1 MSTYKHKH
9 TYILYIHILINMTCM
24 VNKHASGRIY
34 STYWYIYIS
43 FFRQHNKK
51 PHNINMILILRG
63 QHICINSTPNITL
76 HLSCALL
83 RASRHRGSTSQ
94 PVTSAFNASWT
105 CKPHVGRKTT
115 SEVQSSSTDNGRKP
129 LHQWR
134 FLKHSTNGV
143 LEAIPTP
150 NCCTIL
156 SIKCVS
162 NIDKSGHDWD
172 DAEQKKYLG
181 KASVWEF
188 IAKHCQRYVMVCAL

>member
-76 HLSCALL
+76 HVSCALL

-105 CKPHVGRKTT
+105 CKPHVGRTTT
-115 SEVQSSSTDNGRKP
+115 SEVQSSSSECMVKNPCTSGGFWSIPLMAFSKPYQLPTVARFCPSSAFPIWISSCSSLSQVMIGMMPNRK
-129 LHQWR
+129 
-134 FLKHSTNGV
+134 NI
-143 LEAIPTP
+143 LERLQVE
-150 NCCTIL
+150 NL
-156 SIKCVS
+156 
-162 NIDKSGHDWD
+162 
-172 DAEQKKYLG
+172 
-181 KASVWEF
+181 
-188 IAKHCQRYVMVCAL
+188 